1 MDKAAIVILLALILV
16 ALVVLIAVLL
26 RRRSGPAAQ
35 APAAPRDPF
44 AAEDQVAGDPRAL
57 KARATWSSTSAPAT
71 SSAARCG

>member
-57 KARATWSSTSAPAT
+57 KAATWSSTSAPAT